1 MINRANETIPPPLS
15 HDIDNRMRLRI
26 TLRILFLFIGC
37 VFLSVPLRY
46 PLIRWKSIVHS
57 RESSSRDEIL
67 QILDVIT
74 MGSVSSFLGRV
85 QITSSCSRVRW
96 RMQIQYSFFLWF
108 SSRMMCSCVRLLPQ
122 LTWESLGYAIWLC
135 MQWFIRNR
143 PSFRGPNSYFQ
154 GLLDHVLFSGGL
166 RDSLRSSSSED
177 WSDRFP
183 PDLDTKCL

>member
-1 MINRANETIPPPLS
+1 MARLITSITQLHMINRANETIPPPLS

-85 QITSSCSRVRW
+85 QITSSCLFLQNHLLLFQSTLENANSV
-96 RMQIQYSFFLWF
+96 FFLPLI
-108 SSRMMCSCVRLLPQ
+108 LL
-122 LTWESLGYAIWLC
+122 
-135 MQWFIRNR
+135 
-143 PSFRGPNSYFQ
+143 
-154 GLLDHVLFSGGL
+154 
-166 RDSLRSSSSED
+166 
-177 WSDRFP
+177 
-183 PDLDTKCL
+183 